1 MAAPDHAAVSA
12 TLARAGCLASEEE
25 ATELIAAAAGD
36 PERLAAF
43 VERRVA
49 GEPTAWI
56 VGRVRFCGRTVR
68 VHPGVYVPRWQTE
81 PLAERA
87 AALLDDDG
95 VAVDVCTGSGAIA
108 VVLRAHRPGARL
120 IGTDTDPAAIACA
133 RDNGVEA
140 YLGDLMDPVPEELV
154 GLVDVVTGVVP
165 YVPTDELRLLA
176 RDVLAFEPLS
186 ALDGGPGGL
195 RHLVRAAHSASNW
208 LRPGGVLLLELG
220 GDQGNE
226 LTRRCQRLGF
236 GEVSLSRD
244 DDGEVRSIEA
254 RWSAGGQG
262 RGLGPG
268 R

>member
-1 MAAPDHAAVSA
+1 MAQLDHAAVSA
-12 TLARAGCLASEEE
+12 TLARAGCLASGEE

-36 PERLAAF
+36 PEGLAAF

-56 VGRVRFCGRTVR
+56 VGHVRFCGRTVR

-87 AALLDDDG
+87 AALLDADG

-108 VVLRAHRPGARL
+108 VVLRAHRPGARV
-120 IGTDTDPAAIACA
+120 IGTDADPVAVACA
-133 RDNGVEA
+133 RDNGIEA
-140 YLGDLMDPVPEELV
+140 YLGDLMDPVPEELA
-154 GLVDVVTGVVP
+154 GRVDIVTGVVP

-186 ALDGGPGGL
+186 ALDGGPGGT
-195 RHLVRAAHSASNW
+195 RHLRRAAQGAARW
-208 LRPGGVLLLELG
+208 LRPGGALLLELG
-220 GDQGNE
+220 GDQGDE
-226 LTRRCQRLGF
+226 IAGHCRRLGLVD
-236 GEVSLSRD
+236 VSIVRD
-244 DDGEVRSIEA
+244 DDGDVRAVEA
-254 RWSAGGQG
+254 R
-262 RGLGPG
+262 R

>member
-12 TLARAGCLASEEE
+12 SLARAGCLASEEE

-36 PERLAAF
+36 PARLAAF

-56 VGRVRFCGRTVR
+56 VGQVRFCGLPVR
-68 VHPGVYVPRWQTE
+68 VHPGVYVPRWQTG

-87 AALLDDDG
+87 AARLPDDG
-95 VAVDVCTGSGAIA
+95 VAVDVCTGSGAVA
-108 VVLRAHRPGARL
+108 VVLRARRPGARVL
-120 IGTDTDPAAIACA
+120 GTDTDPAAVACA

-140 YLGDLMDPVPEELV
+140 YLGDLMDPVPEALA
-154 GLVDVVTGVVP
+154 GRIDVVTGVVP

-176 RDVLAFEPLS
+176 RDVLAYEPRS
-186 ALDGGPGGL
+186 ALDGGPGGT
-195 RHLVRAAHSASNW
+195 RHLVRAARAASTW

-220 GDQGNE
+220 GEQGDE
-226 LTRRCQRLGF
+226 IAGYCEALGLVDV
-236 GEVSLSRD
+236 EIVRD
-244 DDGEVRSIEA
+244 DDGDVRAIES
-254 RWSAGGQG
+254 R
-262 RGLGPG
+262 R